1 MRLLFRNY
9 CYDYDY
15 CYDDHQEKT
24 IWHWQLDGLCTAC
37 VCVCMRAV
45 SVFLCIYAATL
56 EASPTGWP
64 GLVTFVLR
72 LLLQCVVGVR
82 ERRRKRS
89 GCSCYGMRRTIGER
103 ERETE
108 RIGGVIIINIVM
120 VIRVL

>member
-37 VCVCMRAV
+37 AVCVCVCMRAV

-56 EASPTGWP
+56 EASSTGWP

-72 LLLQCVVGVR
+72 LLLQCVAGVR

-89 GCSCYGMRRTIGER
+89 GCSCYGMTMRRTRR
-103 ERETE
+103 EKRRRE
-108 RIGGVIIINIVM
+108 
-120 VIRVL
+120 

>member
-24 IWHWQLDGLCTAC
+24 IWHWQLDGLYTACAVC

-56 EASPTGWP
+56 SKPRRLAGWP

-72 LLLQCVVGVR
+72 LLLQCVAGVR

-89 GCSCYGMRRTIGER
+89 GCSCYGMRRTIGKER
-103 ERETE
+103 ERRRE
-108 RIGGVIIINIVM
+108 
-120 VIRVL
+120 